1 MAAVADWDEE
11 SLLIASRRRDFKHRR
26 CSVLDSKTPPTNSSR
41 RVGIGIAK
49 IEGDLRLW
57 MFRYK
62 TGNGKGS
69 LYAEPN

>member
-11 SLLIASRRRDFKHRR
+11 SLLIASRVVDDTAERDFKHRR
-26 CSVLDSKTPPTNSSR
+26 RSVLDSKTPPTNSSR

-57 MFRYK
+57 MV
-62 TGNGKGS
+62 NGH
-69 LYAEPN
+69 